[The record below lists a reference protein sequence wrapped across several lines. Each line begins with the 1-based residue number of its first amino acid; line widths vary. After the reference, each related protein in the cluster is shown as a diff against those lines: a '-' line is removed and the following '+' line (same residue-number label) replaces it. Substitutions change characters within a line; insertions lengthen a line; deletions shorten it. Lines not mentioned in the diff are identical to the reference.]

1 MRPLRLLLQAFGP
14 YLERTELDF
23 TQLQQAGLFLITG
36 PTGGGKTSLLDAMSF
51 ALYCRATGGKRSFS
65 SMRCMSAPQETP
77 TLVEF
82 DFALQEETYRFC
94 RSQYIHLKRGTHE
107 PDLRETH
114 QCFRLEEG
122 EFRLLES
129 GSESAVRRRAEELLH
144 LTCEQFSQVI
154 VLPQGDFLRLLRAN
168 SKDKG
173 EMLQTLFS
181 AGLWR
186 RVTEGFHRRT
196 RELEDALRQG
206 EALRS
211 SLLQKEEADSLPALE
226 ERQKALTLRE
236 AALRRENQELAQTLE
251 RQEALLKQAE
261 TYFQRKQTKEE
272 AEKAQTQ
279 ARAALTQGEQAAAQ
293 APKNREQAQKLR
305 ERMVALAQEETQLAQ
320 RREELARARDLQKRA
335 AAAGAQVSQGEKE
348 LSQLEELGKA
358 LGQRVER
365 GTAFV
370 ESCQA
375 AAEQLPALLERQ
387 QSLEKQ
393 AAAWEELALREQ
405 RRTAAEQNVQKARQE
420 AAEKKV
426 LWESLSHRLEA
437 QESLLRQNAAWDLA
451 NTLTP
456 GAPCPVCGSREHPAP
471 GWAAHPASGE
481 AGSPGQ
487 EKPLPAAQLDLLRQQ
502 EKRAREELGAAQAQ
516 AQARDTEARQAAES
530 VQQQKDL
537 CLQGLPREETVRQLE
552 ALRQETAARKKDA
565 ARLGL
570 AREKLRGLVQERD
583 QKAKE
588 EAALREE
595 LSARKGQA
603 QELAQRAAEAR
614 ESCAGW
620 DEASLEQAIARKRQ
634 ASQEAQG
641 QAAALEQE
649 ARQWEARR
657 ERAAA
662 AYTLAQETL
671 QKAQEAWEACPTPWD
686 QPPEL
691 PSLRKSC
698 ATLRQ
703 QGLERRE
710 ELGKTVSRLQALE
723 GTLRQVRQL
732 TQELSEQEARYTRV
746 ARLSKSLGGANPL
759 KMPILQY
766 VLSVMLD
773 QVLVSANRFFSTLSR
788 GRYALRLMEGPK
800 GGNALGGLDLEVL
813 DGASMLPRSIE
824 TLSGGEQFLASLS
837 LAFGLSD
844 VVQAHSGAVR
854 LDALFIDEG
863 FGSLDG
869 ETLDVAMKALA
880 MLQNS
885 GRLVGIISHVS
896 ELKNR
901 IPCRV
906 EVTRDGNGLAHAG
919 IRTQ

>member
-1 MRPLRLLLQAFGP
+1 MKPLRLYLQAFGP
-14 YLERTELDF
+14 YLEPAELDF
-23 TQLQQAGLFLITG
+23 APLAENGLFLITG
-36 PTGGGKTSLLDAMSF
+36 PTGGGKTSLLDAMCF

-65 SMRCMSAPQETP
+65 AMRCMSAGQDVP
-77 TLVEF
+77 TVVEF
-82 DFALQEETYRFC
+82 DFALQGEVYRFR
-94 RSQYIHLKRGTHE
+94 RSIYVHINRNTKLPQPRDSHECYHLE
-107 PDLRETH
+107 N
-114 QCFRLEEG
+114 G
-122 EFRLLES
+122 EFALVES

-211 SLLQKEEADSLPALE
+211 SLLQKEEADSLLALE

-348 LSQLEELGKA
+348 LSRLEELGKA

-426 LWESLSHRLEA
+426 LWESLTHRLEA

-451 NTLTP
+451 NTLIP

-481 AGSPGQ
+481 TRSPGQ

-662 AYTLAQETL
+662 AYTLAQKTL

-710 ELGKTVSRLQALE
+710 ELGKTVSRLQSLE

>member
-272 AEKAQTQ
+272 AEKAQAQ
-279 ARAALTQGEQAAAQ
+279 ARTALTQGEQAAAQ

-348 LSQLEELGKA
+348 LSRLEELGKA

-370 ESCQA
+370 ENCQA

-393 AAAWEELALREQ
+393 SAAWEELVLREQ
-405 RRTAAEQNVQKARQE
+405 QRNRTSRKPGRKRRR
-420 AAEKKV
+420 KK
-426 LWESLSHRLEA
+426 
-437 QESLLRQNAAWDLA
+437 
-451 NTLTP
+451 
-456 GAPCPVCGSREHPAP
+456 CCGSP
-471 GWAAHPASGE
+471 
-481 AGSPGQ
+481 
-487 EKPLPAAQLDLLRQQ
+487 
-502 EKRAREELGAAQAQ
+502 
-516 AQARDTEARQAAES
+516 
-530 VQQQKDL
+530 
-537 CLQGLPREETVRQLE
+537 
-552 ALRQETAARKKDA
+552 
-565 ARLGL
+565 
-570 AREKLRGLVQERD
+570 
-583 QKAKE
+583 
-588 EAALREE
+588 
-595 LSARKGQA
+595 
-603 QELAQRAAEAR
+603 
-614 ESCAGW
+614 
-620 DEASLEQAIARKRQ
+620 
-634 ASQEAQG
+634 
-641 QAAALEQE
+641 
-649 ARQWEARR
+649 
-657 ERAAA
+657 
-662 AYTLAQETL
+662 
-671 QKAQEAWEACPTPWD
+671 
-686 QPPEL
+686 
-691 PSLRKSC
+691 
-698 ATLRQ
+698 
-703 QGLERRE
+703 
-710 ELGKTVSRLQALE
+710 
-723 GTLRQVRQL
+723 
-732 TQELSEQEARYTRV
+732 
-746 ARLSKSLGGANPL
+746 
-759 KMPILQY
+759 
-766 VLSVMLD
+766 
-773 QVLVSANRFFSTLSR
+773 
-788 GRYALRLMEGPK
+788 
-800 GGNALGGLDLEVL
+800 
-813 DGASMLPRSIE
+813 
-824 TLSGGEQFLASLS
+824 
-837 LAFGLSD
+837 
-844 VVQAHSGAVR
+844 
-854 LDALFIDEG
+854 
-863 FGSLDG
+863 
-869 ETLDVAMKALA
+869 
-880 MLQNS
+880 
-885 GRLVGIISHVS
+885 
-896 ELKNR
+896 
-901 IPCRV
+901 
-906 EVTRDGNGLAHAG
+906 
-919 IRTQ
+919 